1 MDILLRSSNKKKA
14 KKCSILNEN
23 GRARKFTG
31 KLIKIVFRGSF
42 DPKRGNAEKSA
53 KFFWRLSV
61 VL

>member
-1 MDILLRSSNKKKA
+1 MKTAGLVN
-14 KKCSILNEN
+14 
-23 GRARKFTG
+23 FTG

-42 DPKRGNAEKSA
+42 GPKKANAEKSA